1 MTAARLTTPRSA
13 RVDRSALLAVLE
25 ALLVAHR
32 QCACTLAA
40 PVHHLTP
47 ERQLMLVYFLE
58 YVILPGCAAK
68 VNPESEA
75 SKVWAV
81 KHAYVVL
88 SFCYQFGVL
97 ISRSSLSVLRISWVE
112 LLSALQVR
120 TGRPHTSTHQSAY
133 TNANT

>member
-1 MTAARLTTPRSA
+1 
-13 RVDRSALLAVLE
+13 
-25 ALLVAHR
+25 
-32 QCACTLAA
+32 
-40 PVHHLTP
+40 
-47 ERQLMLVYFLE
+47 MLVYFLE

-112 LLSALQVR
+112 LLTALQVR
-120 TGRPHTSTHQSAY
+120 ARGATNTKHSISHNPQTNPEPRITRSNTSRCFGCPPSSADRCPRRSILSCGSWRLTTTSCRPTPSSR
-133 TNANT
+133 